1 MVLFMENI
9 DFSNYNLYVFIALA
23 LILFFMQRLFTWLLP
38 ELFPKEE
45 HRKLVMRYKSLLE
58 LGVWIIFVI
67 WSVQYLHN
75 TNQPYAIALF
85 LLLILLVVVTGWTG
99 LRDYIAG
106 AVLKAGHKL
115 TIHETVKVKDFTGK
129 IIRFGSTNLVLES
142 DAGETVYLPYSFLLG
157 KVIVKAHPA
166 ESILRHTFRIE
177 ITRRESISDSL
188 TSIRIFVLNLPW
200 TSLTKEPQ
208 IKPLGETSSGQLIE
222 ITLYAFEKDHFQD
235 MEQMIKSKFA
245 IVADSGIVKT
255 SN

>member
-1 MVLFMENI
+1 MESIDISNI
-9 DFSNYNLYVFIALA
+9 NLYVFIALA
-23 LILFFMQRLFTWLLP
+23 LILFFLLRLFTWLLP

-45 HRKLVMRYKSLLE
+45 HRKIVLRYKSLLE
-58 LGVWIIFVI
+58 LGVWIIFII
-67 WSVQYLHN
+67 WSVQYLRN

-85 LLLILLVVVTGWTG
+85 FLLILLIIFAGWTG

-106 AVLKAGHKL
+106 AILKAGHKL
-115 TIHETVKVKDFTGK
+115 TLNETVKVKDFTGK

-142 DAGETVYLPYSFLLG
+142 DSGETVYLPYSFLLG

-177 ITRRESISDSL
+177 IAKRESISDSL
-188 TSIRIFVLNLPW
+188 TSIRIFILNLPW

-208 IKPLGETSSGQLIE
+208 IKPVGETSSGQLVE

-245 IVADSGIVKT
+245 VVSDSGAVKV
-255 SN
+255 SV